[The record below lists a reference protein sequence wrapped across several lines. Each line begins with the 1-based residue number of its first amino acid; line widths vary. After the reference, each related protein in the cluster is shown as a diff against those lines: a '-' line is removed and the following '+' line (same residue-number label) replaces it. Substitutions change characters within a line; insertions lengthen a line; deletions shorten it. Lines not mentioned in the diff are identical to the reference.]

1 MLSARAIRRPGGL
14 VENPCWTV
22 PAFVAVLVLFA
33 LVVAAQAQTTG
44 AIEGTVTDPTQAAT
58 TGAGVRLT
66 NENIGVNYTTSAN
79 NSGDFLVEGLT
90 AGVYDITV
98 S

>member
-14 VENPCWTV
+14 AENPCWTV

-44 AIEGTVTDPTQAAT
+44 AIEGTVTDPT
-58 TGAGVRLT
+58 
-66 NENIGVNYTTSAN
+66 
-79 NSGDFLVEGLT
+79 
-90 AGVYDITV
+90 
-98 S
+98 